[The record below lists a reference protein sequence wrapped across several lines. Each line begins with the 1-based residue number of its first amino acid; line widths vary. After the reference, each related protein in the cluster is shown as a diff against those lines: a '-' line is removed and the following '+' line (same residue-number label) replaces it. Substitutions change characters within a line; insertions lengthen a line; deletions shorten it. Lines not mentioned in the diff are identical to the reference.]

1 MPRPRTDSD
10 PEAPKVLEKA
20 FRVLDAFDD
29 QSPVWSEVALRRH
42 LSMPSTT
49 LNRILRS
56 LERAG
61 YLVRYDDGRYQL
73 GAAAIRLGDRAS
85 RTLNLA
91 TAIDRQL
98 RDLARKTGETVIL
111 GVPDFPAEVVR
122 YVKAIESPSRL
133 RVTADVGTEVPLTAG
148 ATAKAIFA
156 FLPPDRIELALTRER
171 RPLAVGTIT
180 DPAVLRDQAREIRE
194 RGWAFSWQ
202 ETYDGAWAVAA
213 PLVDA
218 DKQVAYAAI
227 GVAAPVS
234 RHSGDTERAL
244 CEAVLR
250 SVEDASRA
258 LG

>member
-1 MPRPRTDSD
+1 M
-10 PEAPKVLEKA
+10 
-20 FRVLDAFDD
+20 
-29 QSPVWSEVALRRH
+29 
-42 LSMPSTT
+42 
-49 LNRILRS
+49 
-56 LERAG
+56 
-61 YLVRYDDGRYQL
+61 
-73 GAAAIRLGDRAS
+73 
-85 RTLNLA
+85 
-91 TAIDRQL
+91 
-98 RDLARKTGETVIL
+98 
-111 GVPDFPAEVVR
+111 
-122 YVKAIESPSRL
+122 
-133 RVTADVGTEVPLTAG
+133 
-148 ATAKAIFA
+148 
-156 FLPPDRIELALTRER
+156 
-171 RPLAVGTIT
+171 
-180 DPAVLRDQAREIRE
+180 LRDQAREIRE